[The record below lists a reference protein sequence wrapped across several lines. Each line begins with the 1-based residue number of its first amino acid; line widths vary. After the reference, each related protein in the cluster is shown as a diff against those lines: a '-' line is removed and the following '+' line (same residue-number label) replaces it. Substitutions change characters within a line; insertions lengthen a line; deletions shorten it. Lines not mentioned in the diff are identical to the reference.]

1 MLVQVKS
8 KLADLYKDYQYIS
21 PELDKFDKLIFNR
34 ILSRTATNED
44 MTFSLHNLSQYLR
57 KYHGQQCIVLVDEY
71 DHPLSTAY
79 QNNYY
84 KEACGFFHVMLESLL
99 KVCSLLKLI
108 CLTNMVILNLVAID
122 ML

>member
-1 MLVQVKS
+1 MLAQVKL
-8 KLADLYKDYQYIS
+8 KLADLYQDYQYIS
-21 PELDKFDKLIFNR
+21 PKLDKFGKLIFDR
-34 ILSRTATNED
+34 IFSGTATNGD
-44 MTFSLHNLSQYLR
+44 MTFSLRNLSQYLR
-57 KYHGQQCIVLVDEY
+57 KYHGQKCIVLVDEY

-108 CLTNMVILNLVAID
+108 CLMNMVILN
-122 ML
+122 